1 MNKIM
6 FALLAGVVVGLLVAP
21 DKGSET
27 VKKLRSRLSDY
38 KDQASDELGGLAR
51 KGKRAFEQGRNKVS
65 DVID

>member
-27 VKKLRSRLSDY
+27 VKKLRSRLNDY
-38 KDQASDELGGLAR
+38 KDQAADELEGLTR

-65 DVID
+65 DVIE

>member
-6 FALLAGVVVGLLVAP
+6 FALLAGVVVGLLIAP

-38 KDQASDELGGLAR
+38 KDQASDELEGLAT
-51 KGKRAFEQGRNKVS
+51 KGKKAFEQGRNKVK

>member
-6 FALLAGVVVGLLVAP
+6 FALLAGVVAGLLIAP

-38 KDQASDELGGLAR
+38 KDQASDGLEGLAR
-51 KGKRAFEQGRNKVS
+51 KGKRTFEQGRNKVS